1 MNTQN
6 KRLLTS
12 LKAGNV
18 IDPMFA
24 LSNLGIYRL
33 ASRIHDLR
41 KQGHYINKS
50 SRQVYNRFGEK
61 TRVAVYWITKE

>member
-6 KRLLTS
+6 KRLSTS
-12 LKAGNV
+12 LQAGQV
-18 IDPMFA
+18 IDPMYA

-41 KQGHYINKS
+41 KQGYQINKS
-50 SRQVYNRFGEK
+50 TRKVFNRFGEAS
-61 TRVAVYWITKE
+61 RPAVYWMTKE